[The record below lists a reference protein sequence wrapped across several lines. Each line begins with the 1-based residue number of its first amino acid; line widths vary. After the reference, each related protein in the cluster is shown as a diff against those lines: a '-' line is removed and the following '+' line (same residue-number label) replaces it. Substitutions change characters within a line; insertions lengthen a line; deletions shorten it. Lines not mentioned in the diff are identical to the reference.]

1 MEAKAQILLNAKRKI
16 SLSRRNMPGRTFIK
30 GSKKSA
36 YKGQKI
42 PREETQSQM
51 PLKQMILN
59 GTYPVSKH

>member
-1 MEAKAQILLNAKRKI
+1 
-16 SLSRRNMPGRTFIK
+16 MPGRTFIK

-59 GTYPVSKH
+59 VT